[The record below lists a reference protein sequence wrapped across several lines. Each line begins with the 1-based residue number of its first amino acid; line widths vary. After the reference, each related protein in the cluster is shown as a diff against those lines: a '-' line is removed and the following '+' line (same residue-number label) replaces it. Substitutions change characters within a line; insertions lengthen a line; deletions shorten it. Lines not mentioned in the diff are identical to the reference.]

1 MRMQKSLTE
10 MATSSLWVYVASCAW
25 PAEESQCPC
34 TLMEDSPK
42 SRARCVTISFRV
54 RLYWHRASA
63 FCRLELPSYILNR
76 ERVHVEQ
83 CLDGQGDLCALR
95 RDDAQILGDSL
106 LFLGCVAEDGELAYQ
121 QLHL

>member
-1 MRMQKSLTE
+1 MLICSKFE
-10 MATSSLWVYVASCAW
+10 VASCEW
-25 PAEESQCPC
+25 LAEESQCPCTLIPC

-106 LFLGCVAEDGELAYQ
+106 LFLGRVAEGGELAYQ